1 MKILSL
7 LLIWLFPIIGFSQR
21 NYSLSGTAQYAFNE
35 PMIGISTIME
45 ESLASFEG
53 HFLLDKRGEPNIQ
66 VKLGITLFSNCSSRL
81 LLYPLYFN
89 YKEGDYFTPIG
100 IAWTTTK
107 GRTTF
112 NVGWDMYKQHETIDG
127 VIIKGKLKP
136 NLNASMNIRVF
147 GKRYK
152 K

>member
-1 MKILSL
+1 MKY
-7 LLIWLFPIIGFSQR
+7 LIFLLFPVLGFSQR
-21 NYSLSGTAQYAFNE
+21 NYSLSATAQYAFDE
-35 PMIGISTIME
+35 PIIGISTIME

-53 HFLLDKRGEPNIQ
+53 HVLLDKRGEPNVQ

-89 YKEGDYFTPIG
+89 YKERDYFTPIG

-107 GRTTF
+107 GLTTF

-127 VIIKGKLKP
+127 VITKGKLKP
-136 NLNASMNIRVF
+136 NLNASMNIKVF